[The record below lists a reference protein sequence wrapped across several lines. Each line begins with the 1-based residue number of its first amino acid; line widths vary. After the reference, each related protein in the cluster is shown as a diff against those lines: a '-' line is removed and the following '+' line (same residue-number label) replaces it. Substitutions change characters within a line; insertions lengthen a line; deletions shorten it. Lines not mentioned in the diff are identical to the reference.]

1 MFISLKSMKN
11 DNSKM
16 VGRRLIRSYLTSVIS
31 ISLVLYLVAMA
42 LFAWVNTVTLSNY
55 FKENSVVAVILK
67 SNTTEAQAQDLMKRI
82 EGLDFVRKATYISR
96 EQGQKEMEALLGE
109 NFLDVFSTSPIP
121 ISLEINLKGE
131 YFSKDS
137 LAMVRSLLAKDP
149 LVREVTCQES
159 LVEAMNSNLDKIGLV
174 VAAVIVLLL
183 VISVALIANTV
194 RLNIFSKRFT
204 IHTMRLVG
212 AKRAFIRKPFLRQA
226 FWQGAVA
233 ALIADAAFAVTLQY
247 IWKHTGDMLGLFNK
261 EIIIPIFVI
270 VFVAGILVC
279 MLTAAYMV
287 NKLSDISKD
296 DLYL

>member
-1 MFISLKSMKN
+1 MKN

-16 VGRRLIRSYLTSVIS
+16 VVRRLVRSYLTSVIS
-31 ISLVLYLVAMA
+31 ISLVLFLVAVA
-42 LFAWVNTVTLSNY
+42 LFAWINTKGLSDY
-55 FKENSVVAVILK
+55 FKEHAVVSVILK
-67 SNTTEAQAQDLMKRI
+67 NNATEQQALDLKQKY
-82 EGLDFVRKATYISR
+82 EALNFVSAATYISQ
-96 EQGQKEMEALLGE
+96 EQGKKEMEELLGE
-109 NFLDVFSTSPIP
+109 NFLEVFTTSPIP
-121 ISLEINLKGE
+121 ISLEVNLKSD

-137 LAMVRSLLAKDP
+137 LAMVRSILAKDP
-149 LVREVTCQES
+149 LVREVNYQES

-226 FWQGAVA
+226 FWQGAIA
-233 ALIADAAFAVTLQY
+233 AIIADIAFAITLQY

-261 EIIIPIFVI
+261 EVIIPIFAI
-270 VFVAGILVC
+270 VFVAGILICV
-279 MLTAAYMV
+279 LTAAYMV
-287 NKLSDISKD
+287 GKLSDISKD

>member
-1 MFISLKSMKN
+1 MKN

-42 LFAWVNTVTLSNY
+42 LFAWVNTMTLSNY

-67 SNTTEAQAQDLMKRI
+67 SNATEAQAQDLMKRI
-82 EGLDFVRKATYISR
+82 EGMDFVKKATYISQ
-96 EQGQKEMEALLGE
+96 EQGQKEMEELLGE
-109 NFLDVFSTSPIP
+109 SFLDVFSNSPIP
-121 ISLEINLKGE
+121 ISLEINLKSD

-137 LAMVRSLLAKDP
+137 LAMVRGLLAKDP

-212 AKRAFIRKPFLRQA
+212 AKRSFIRKPFLRQA
-226 FWQGAVA
+226 FWQGAIA
-233 ALIADAAFAVTLQY
+233 AIIADIAFAVTLQY

-261 EIIIPIFVI
+261 EVIIPIFVI
-270 VFVAGILVC
+270 VFVAGILIC
-279 MLTAAYMV
+279 MLTATYMV

>member
-1 MFISLKSMKN
+1 MKN